1 MCVNTLQFECTTFFI
16 EHRRDG
22 RNYSSQDTYQCFYNP
37 DNEQFVS
44 LRQVFFFMILM
55 LISIDCRFDLA
66 STKQYFLISFVIP
79 ASLWVVSCTC
89 LVSSNKVKV
98 FTSFVVFKMFLTIL
112 FQVLRISETTGQ
124 MRLSCRRRSVSPS
137 EDTKVDVAESDSED
151 MADLQVKERVCKRR
165 MAVVMMD

>member
-1 MCVNTLQFECTTFFI
+1 M
-16 EHRRDG
+16 
-22 RNYSSQDTYQCFYNP
+22 
-37 DNEQFVS
+37 S
-44 LRQVFFFMILM
+44 LIL
-55 LISIDCRFDLA
+55 LAIDCRFDLA

-98 FTSFVVFKMFLTIL
+98 FKTFDPFKIFLTFL

-124 MRLSCRRRSVSPS
+124 MRLSCRRRSVSSS

-151 MADLQVKERVCKRR
+151 MADPQVRERVCKRR